1 MGRID
6 SREHFHAQAAGRPFD
21 HARFRPAYPHAA
33 QPLGHALATER
44 CFAWDRLA
52 AVIDEGDRSLIE
64 IREDGSAGRFRPL
77 AELPTKL
84 SPLLSSLGE
93 AKRWIMLRDLGRW
106 PEFKGLVEGVL
117 AGIAPVAGPITG
129 DLLKPVAFLFVSSPG
144 LLTPLHFDPEYNILF
159 QIAGR
164 KRFSVIPAE
173 CGLPGK
179 ADNERFHRTGDN
191 LLPWRPQLAESA
203 LHFDMGPG
211 DALHVP
217 FKAAHTV
224 TVGDA
229 PSISLSVTWRSRD
242 SLLQDDA
249 WAMNG
254 LLARCGVR
262 VSAPGARPWV
272 RAGTLR
278 ALRRAR
284 IA

>member
-1 MGRID
+1 M
-6 SREHFHAQAAGRPFD
+6 QAM
-21 HARFRPAYPHAA
+21 
-33 QPLGHALATER
+33 
-44 CFAWDRLA
+44 
-52 AVIDEGDRSLIE
+52 
-64 IREDGSAGRFRPL
+64 
-77 AELPTKL
+77 EL
-84 SPLLSSLGE
+84 
-93 AKRWIMLRDLGRW
+93 
-106 PEFKGLVEGVL
+106 LVE
-117 AGIAPVAGPITG
+117 
-129 DLLKPVAFLFVSSPG
+129 KCVSSGGP
-144 LLTPLHFDPEYNILF
+144 N
-159 QIAGR
+159 
-164 KRFSVIPAE
+164 
-173 CGLPGK
+173 
-179 ADNERFHRTGDN
+179 
-191 LLPWRPQLAESA
+191 
-203 LHFDMGPG
+203 MGPG